1 MMKDIIIDKLSK
13 MEDLEQRKMLKD
25 IISCVFLNL
34 ADYQEAF
41 NKNLEERIFSE
52 IEDLEKR
59 YDIYVT
65 VNNRENID
73 PVDEFLYPVIPSDV
87 EEKEIDAEEI
97 AQKLLKKEEVLL
109 YTVFMNCDYL
119 KIKEIISN
127 KKKFTGE
134 IITDRRKYD
143 IKIKLEQNRNYINEM
158 EKLYEVFQKNSFR
171 WKTINNPYA
180 NKFFDVIITD
190 CEMFEEGEKE
200 IKEIN
205 INFEELE
212 EYKMTNIVPLWNVKR
227 ISVKSDGF
235 PMPALDRVNF
245 EHEISLKKL
254 GVDNGFLVD
263 EDEGLVK
270 YVKRASDSLTI
281 VSPEEKAGSWNLVII
296 SGQGKEQERKLSFEL
311 VSNSRKKSFIN
322 KFAQKNSPWIRTKG
336 EIERIVNSFESSEYF
351 ELKDIEITDSKSYS
365 GITYDMNYF
374 IVDDIRASK
383 DKEIMNL
390 KFKAKKDSF
399 IIYDLLSFIT
409 SEVQMYFPE
418 YRCEGELV

>member
-1 MMKDIIIDKLSK
+1 MKDIIIDKLSK

-143 IKIKLEQNRNYINEM
+143 IKIKLEQNRN
-158 EKLYEVFQKNSFR
+158 
-171 WKTINNPYA
+171 
-180 NKFFDVIITD
+180 
-190 CEMFEEGEKE
+190 
-200 IKEIN
+200 
-205 INFEELE
+205 
-212 EYKMTNIVPLWNVKR
+212 
-227 ISVKSDGF
+227 
-235 PMPALDRVNF
+235 
-245 EHEISLKKL
+245 
-254 GVDNGFLVD
+254 
-263 EDEGLVK
+263 
-270 YVKRASDSLTI
+270 
-281 VSPEEKAGSWNLVII
+281 
-296 SGQGKEQERKLSFEL
+296 
-311 VSNSRKKSFIN
+311 
-322 KFAQKNSPWIRTKG
+322 
-336 EIERIVNSFESSEYF
+336 
-351 ELKDIEITDSKSYS
+351 
-365 GITYDMNYF
+365 
-374 IVDDIRASK
+374 
-383 DKEIMNL
+383 
-390 KFKAKKDSF
+390 
-399 IIYDLLSFIT
+399 
-409 SEVQMYFPE
+409 
-418 YRCEGELV
+418 

>member
-1 MMKDIIIDKLSK
+1 MKDIIIDKLSK

-127 KKKFTGE
+127 KKKVTGE

-143 IKIKLEQNRNYINEM
+143 IKIKLEQNRN
-158 EKLYEVFQKNSFR
+158 
-171 WKTINNPYA
+171 
-180 NKFFDVIITD
+180 
-190 CEMFEEGEKE
+190 
-200 IKEIN
+200 
-205 INFEELE
+205 
-212 EYKMTNIVPLWNVKR
+212 
-227 ISVKSDGF
+227 
-235 PMPALDRVNF
+235 
-245 EHEISLKKL
+245 
-254 GVDNGFLVD
+254 
-263 EDEGLVK
+263 
-270 YVKRASDSLTI
+270 
-281 VSPEEKAGSWNLVII
+281 
-296 SGQGKEQERKLSFEL
+296 
-311 VSNSRKKSFIN
+311 
-322 KFAQKNSPWIRTKG
+322 
-336 EIERIVNSFESSEYF
+336 
-351 ELKDIEITDSKSYS
+351 
-365 GITYDMNYF
+365 
-374 IVDDIRASK
+374 
-383 DKEIMNL
+383 
-390 KFKAKKDSF
+390 
-399 IIYDLLSFIT
+399 
-409 SEVQMYFPE
+409 
-418 YRCEGELV
+418 

>member
-143 IKIKLEQNRNYINEM
+143 IKIKLEQNRN
-158 EKLYEVFQKNSFR
+158 
-171 WKTINNPYA
+171 
-180 NKFFDVIITD
+180 
-190 CEMFEEGEKE
+190 
-200 IKEIN
+200 
-205 INFEELE
+205 
-212 EYKMTNIVPLWNVKR
+212 
-227 ISVKSDGF
+227 
-235 PMPALDRVNF
+235 
-245 EHEISLKKL
+245 
-254 GVDNGFLVD
+254 
-263 EDEGLVK
+263 
-270 YVKRASDSLTI
+270 
-281 VSPEEKAGSWNLVII
+281 
-296 SGQGKEQERKLSFEL
+296 
-311 VSNSRKKSFIN
+311 
-322 KFAQKNSPWIRTKG
+322 
-336 EIERIVNSFESSEYF
+336 
-351 ELKDIEITDSKSYS
+351 
-365 GITYDMNYF
+365 
-374 IVDDIRASK
+374 
-383 DKEIMNL
+383 
-390 KFKAKKDSF
+390 
-399 IIYDLLSFIT
+399 
-409 SEVQMYFPE
+409 
-418 YRCEGELV
+418 

>member
-1 MMKDIIIDKLSK
+1 
-13 MEDLEQRKMLKD
+13 
-25 IISCVFLNL
+25 
-34 ADYQEAF
+34 
-41 NKNLEERIFSE
+41 
-52 IEDLEKR
+52 
-59 YDIYVT
+59 
-65 VNNRENID
+65 
-73 PVDEFLYPVIPSDV
+73 
-87 EEKEIDAEEI
+87 
-97 AQKLLKKEEVLL
+97 
-109 YTVFMNCDYL
+109 
-119 KIKEIISN
+119 
-127 KKKFTGE
+127 
-134 IITDRRKYD
+134 
-143 IKIKLEQNRNYINEM
+143 M

>member
-171 WKTINNPYA
+171 
-180 NKFFDVIITD
+180 
-190 CEMFEEGEKE
+190 
-200 IKEIN
+200 
-205 INFEELE
+205 
-212 EYKMTNIVPLWNVKR
+212 R
-227 ISVKSDGF
+227 
-235 PMPALDRVNF
+235 
-245 EHEISLKKL
+245 
-254 GVDNGFLVD
+254 
-263 EDEGLVK
+263 
-270 YVKRASDSLTI
+270 
-281 VSPEEKAGSWNLVII
+281 
-296 SGQGKEQERKLSFEL
+296 
-311 VSNSRKKSFIN
+311 
-322 KFAQKNSPWIRTKG
+322 
-336 EIERIVNSFESSEYF
+336 
-351 ELKDIEITDSKSYS
+351 
-365 GITYDMNYF
+365 
-374 IVDDIRASK
+374 
-383 DKEIMNL
+383 
-390 KFKAKKDSF
+390 
-399 IIYDLLSFIT
+399 
-409 SEVQMYFPE
+409 
-418 YRCEGELV
+418 